1 MQFGDKTETIR
12 QAFKEAISECR
23 YVPRVIDEKEHNHQI
38 VPEILYEISKSKFV
52 VVDITFPNYGAYY
65 EAGYAEALG
74 LVSVM
79 RFSRERNS
87 RHYCQ

>member
-1 MQFGDKTETIR
+1 MFFNMLC
-12 QAFKEAISECR
+12 AYPSSFFL
-23 YVPRVIDEKEHNHQI
+23 
-38 VPEILYEISKSKFV
+38 VPEMLYEISKSKFV